1 MHKLIKGMKQWWLQV
16 AKGIAACNRHQHFGK
31 F

>member
-1 MHKLIKGMKQWWLQV
+1 MRKLIAAIKCWWAQVCKGV
-16 AKGIAACNRHQHFGK
+16 HACNRHQHFGK